1 MQTTQTP
8 ASVTAPAPRNPAAA
22 GPDAPSAAAV
32 GDARPG
38 TAGGAVPAAPDAPSV
53 TAPDPR
59 NPAAAAPDAPS
70 AAAVGDA
77 RPGTPEG
84 AAGEPAPAVP
94 VFTGGVQVLFA
105 DEGDAATLAGPATS
119 LAVRPVRGGVRTALR
134 RLAEGPLPAE
144 ELYEGLLP
152 AERVHLDRIL
162 GRAKHLVAHAVF
174 ARSGGRRVLVR
185 LEPVARDAAY
195 RPVAVRPDATVRLSR
210 FSFCRSRDGALVLE
224 SPLVKY
230 RAVFT
235 DAAARTL
242 AAALGEPGTPGRLGA
257 DAGLDAASTA
267 DVLGHLVGAGFAE
280 LAYGDGAFASDA
292 EPVLRQWDFHDLLFH
307 SRIRSGRYDDVFG
320 AVYPHRGAI
329 EPRPAVRPVPEGPFV
344 PLYRPTR
351 EEIAER
357 DPSLTTAIETRRS
370 IRGYGEKEMTARQ
383 LGELLYRVAR
393 VRAHYTPEPGST
405 RDEVVSRPYPSG
417 GQGYE
422 LELYVTVRRCAGL
435 EPGIYYYDPVGHRL
449 VLRND
454 EEADRESLFHVAS
467 RATGMEARPD
477 VLVTVTAR
485 FQRMSWKYRAIAYAT
500 TLRHTG
506 VLYQTMYLVAT
517 ALGLAPCALG
527 NGDADMSAR
536 VLGLDYLQESS
547 VGDFLLG
554 SRRPDDSVAG
564 EPGEGWRMVN
574 SPEWSLPE
582 NP

>member
-1 MQTTQTP
+1 M
-8 ASVTAPAPRNPAAA
+8 ARVT
-22 GPDAPSAAAV
+22 
-32 GDARPG
+32 
-38 TAGGAVPAAPDAPSV
+38 
-53 TAPDPR
+53 
-59 NPAAAAPDAPS
+59 
-70 AAAVGDA
+70 
-77 RPGTPEG
+77 
-84 AAGEPAPAVP
+84 
-94 VFTGGVQVLFA
+94 VFTLGGTISA
-105 DEGDAATLAGPATS
+105 RGGDAARMSGQEVLAELGGDHDIVLNDFRRVPSSTLTHADLAALAAEIRATVAAGSGVVVVQGTDTLEETAFLLDLLCTTEQPIAVTGAMRRPDLPGADGPA
-119 LAVRPVRGGVRTALR
+119 
-134 RLAEGPLPAE
+134 
-144 ELYEGLLP
+144 
-152 AERVHLDRIL
+152 
-162 GRAKHLVAHAVF
+162 
-174 ARSGGRRVLVR
+174 
-185 LEPVARDAAY
+185 
-195 RPVAVRPDATVRLSR
+195 
-210 FSFCRSRDGALVLE
+210 
-224 SPLVKY
+224 
-230 RAVFT
+230 
-235 DAAARTL
+235 
-242 AAALGEPGTPGRLGA
+242 
-257 DAGLDAASTA
+257 
-267 DVLGHLVGAGFAE
+267 
-280 LAYGDGAFASDA
+280 
-292 EPVLRQWDFHDLLFH
+292 
-307 SRIRSGRYDDVFG
+307 
-320 AVYPHRGAI
+320 
-329 EPRPAVRPVPEGPFV
+329 V

-351 EEIAER
+351 EEIAAH

-370 IRGYGEKEMTARQ
+370 IRGYGDQEMTARQ
-383 LGELLYRVAR
+383 LGEFLYRVAR
-393 VRAHYTPEPGST
+393 VRAHYTPEPGSD

-435 EPGIYYYDPVGHRL
+435 APGIYYYDPVGHRL
-449 VLRND
+449 VLRNE

-564 EPGEGWRMVN
+564 EPGEGWQMLN

>member
-1 MQTTQTP
+1 MQTTQTHADP
-8 ASVTAPAPRNPAAA
+8 TAPETTPPTAGARGPAPETTPPVATGPGPATPAA
-22 GPDAPSAAAV
+22 PV
-32 GDARPG
+32 
-38 TAGGAVPAAPDAPSV
+38 AGGAAS
-53 TAPDPR
+53 
-59 NPAAAAPDAPS
+59 
-70 AAAVGDA
+70 
-77 RPGTPEG
+77 TPP

-94 VFTGGVQVLFA
+94 VFTAGVRVLFA
-105 DEGDAATLAGPATS
+105 DDGDAATLAGPATS

-152 AERVHLDRIL
+152 AERVHVERIL
-162 GRAKHLVAHAVF
+162 GRARHLVAHAVL
-174 ARSGGRRVLVR
+174 ARGGRAPEGGARRMLLR
-185 LEPVARDAAY
+185 LEPVARDAEY
-195 RPVAVRPDATVRLSR
+195 RPVAVGSDATVRLSR
-210 FSFCRSRDGALVLE
+210 FAFCRSRDGALVLE

-230 RAVFT
+230 RAVLT
-235 DAAARTL
+235 DTAARTL
-242 AAALGEPGTPGRLGA
+242 AAALGAPGTPARLGA

-280 LAYGDGAFASDA
+280 LADGEGAFASDA

-329 EPRPAVRPVPEGPFV
+329 EPRPAVKPVPEGPFV

-393 VRAHYTPEPGST
+393 VRAHYTPEPGGT

-449 VLRND
+449 ILRND

-564 EPGEGWRMVN
+564 EPGEGWRMLN

>member
-8 ASVTAPAPRNPAAA
+8 SDTGPRPLEPAH
-22 GPDAPSAAAV
+22 
-32 GDARPG
+32 
-38 TAGGAVPAAPDAPSV
+38 AVPA
-53 TAPDPR
+53 
-59 NPAAAAPDAPS
+59 
-70 AAAVGDA
+70 
-77 RPGTPEG
+77 
-84 AAGEPAPAVP
+84 
-94 VFTGGVQVLFA
+94 FTGGVRVLFA
-105 DEGDAATLAGPATS
+105 AGDGDVATLAGPATS
-119 LAVRPVRGGVRTALR
+119 LALRPIRDGVRTALE

-144 ELYEGLLP
+144 ELYEGLHP
-152 AERVHLDRIL
+152 AERVRFDRVLDRA
-162 GRAKHLVAHAVF
+162 RHLVAHAVLT
-174 ARSGGRRVLVR
+174 RGGGRELLR

-195 RPVAVRPDATVRLSR
+195 EPVRVPAGATVRLSR
-210 FSFCRSRDGALVLE
+210 FAFCRTRDGALVLE
-224 SPLVKY
+224 SPLVKL
-230 RAVFT
+230 RAVLT
-235 DAAARTL
+235 DPAARTL
-242 AAALGEPGTPGRLGA
+242 AAALGEPGTPARLGA
-257 DAGLDAASTA
+257 DAGLDEAGTT

-280 LAYGDGAFASDA
+280 LADEDGVFASDG

-329 EPRPAVRPVPEGPFV
+329 EPRPAVRPVPEGPSV
-344 PLYRPTR
+344 PLHRPTR
-351 EEIAER
+351 EEIAAH

-370 IRGYGEKEMTARQ
+370 IRGYGDEEMTARQ
-383 LGELLYRVAR
+383 LGAFLYRVAR
-393 VRAHYTPEPGST
+393 VRAHYTPEPGSD

-435 EPGIYYYDPVGHRL
+435 APGIYYYDPVGHRL
-449 VLRND
+449 VLRNE

-564 EPGEGWRMVN
+564 EPGDGWRMLN
-574 SPEWSLPE
+574 NPEWSLPE
-582 NP
+582 NA

>member
-1 MQTTQTP
+1 M
-8 ASVTAPAPRNPAAA
+8 
-22 GPDAPSAAAV
+22 
-32 GDARPG
+32 
-38 TAGGAVPAAPDAPSV
+38 
-53 TAPDPR
+53 
-59 NPAAAAPDAPS
+59 
-70 AAAVGDA
+70 
-77 RPGTPEG
+77 
-84 AAGEPAPAVP
+84 
-94 VFTGGVQVLFA
+94 FTGGVQVLFG
-105 DEGDAATLAGPATS
+105 DEGDVATLVGPTTS
-119 LAVRPVRGGVRTALR
+119 IAVRPVRGAVRAALG
-134 RLAEGPLPAE
+134 RLAEGALPAE
-144 ELYEGLLP
+144 ELYAGLLP
-152 AERVHLDRIL
+152 AERVHVERIL
-162 GRAKHLVAHAVF
+162 GRARHLLAHAVL
-174 ARSGGRRVLVR
+174 ARGSRRVLVR

-195 RPVAVRPDATVRLSR
+195 EPVAVRPDATVRLSR
-210 FSFCRSRDGALVLE
+210 FAFCRSREGALVLE

-230 RAVFT
+230 RAVLT

-242 AAALGEPGTPGRLGA
+242 AAALGAPGTPGRLGA
-257 DAGLDAASTA
+257 DAGLDAESTT
-267 DVLGHLVGAGFAE
+267 DVLAHLVGAGFAE
-280 LAYGDGAFASDA
+280 LADEDGAFASDA

-329 EPRPAVRPVPEGPFV
+329 EPRPAVKPVPEGPSM

-370 IRGYGEKEMTARQ
+370 IRGYGEQEMTARQ
-383 LGELLYRVAR
+383 LGEFLYRVAR

-449 VLRND
+449 VLRNE

-564 EPGEGWRMVN
+564 EPGEGWRMLN
-574 SPEWSLPE
+574 SPEWSLPD

>member
-1 MQTTQTP
+1 MQTTQTH
-8 ASVTAPAPRNPAAA
+8 ASAVEPEARDSGDPGRTAPTAPVPDGPGPVASAAPAAE
-22 GPDAPSAAAV
+22 GPVPLP
-32 GDARPG
+32 PG
-38 TAGGAVPAAPDAPSV
+38 
-53 TAPDPR
+53 
-59 NPAAAAPDAPS
+59 
-70 AAAVGDA
+70 
-77 RPGTPEG
+77 
-84 AAGEPAPAVP
+84 AGEPAAAVP
-94 VFTGGVQVLFA
+94 AFTGGVRVLLA
-105 DEGDAATLAGPATS
+105 EEGDVATLAGPATS
-119 LAVRPVRGGVRTALR
+119 LAVRPVRGGVRTALL

-152 AERVHLDRIL
+152 AERVHVERIL
-162 GRAKHLVAHAVF
+162 GRARHLVAHAVL
-174 ARSGGRRVLVR
+174 ARSGDLRRVLVR
-185 LEPVARDAAY
+185 LEPVARDAEY

-210 FSFCRSRDGALVLE
+210 FAFCRSRDGALVLE
-224 SPLVKY
+224 SPLVKF
-230 RAVFT
+230 RAVLT
-235 DAAARTL
+235 DTAARTL

-280 LAYGDGAFASDA
+280 LADEDGAFASDA

-329 EPRPAVRPVPEGPFV
+329 EPRPAVRPVPKGPFV

-393 VRAHYTPEPGST
+393 VRAHYTPEPGSA

-454 EEADRESLFHVAS
+454 EEADRESLLHVAS

-564 EPGEGWRMVN
+564 EPGEGWRMLN

>member
-1 MQTTQTP
+1 MQTTQTH
-8 ASVTAPAPRNPAAA
+8 ASAVEPEVRDSGDPGRTAPTAPAAEA
-22 GPDAPSAAAV
+22 S
-32 GDARPG
+32 
-38 TAGGAVPAAPDAPSV
+38 VPLPP
-53 TAPDPR
+53 
-59 NPAAAAPDAPS
+59 
-70 AAAVGDA
+70 
-77 RPGTPEG
+77 

-94 VFTGGVQVLFA
+94 AFTGGVRVLLA
-105 DEGDAATLAGPATS
+105 EEGDVATLAGPATS
-119 LAVRPVRGGVRTALR
+119 LAVRPVRGGVRTALL

-152 AERVHLDRIL
+152 AERVHVERIL
-162 GRAKHLVAHAVF
+162 GRARHLVAHAVL
-174 ARSGGRRVLVR
+174 ARSGDVRRVLVR
-185 LEPVARDAAY
+185 LEPVARDAEY

-210 FSFCRSRDGALVLE
+210 FAFCRSRDGALVLE
-224 SPLVKY
+224 SPLVKF
-230 RAVFT
+230 RAVLADT
-235 DAAARTL
+235 AARTL

-280 LAYGDGAFASDA
+280 LADEDGAFASDA

-393 VRAHYTPEPGST
+393 VRAHYTPEPGGA

-564 EPGEGWRMVN
+564 EPGEGWRMLN

>member
-1 MQTTQTP
+1 MQTTQ
-8 ASVTAPAPRNPAAA
+8 
-22 GPDAPSAAAV
+22 APSDT
-32 GDARPG
+32 GPRPLEP
-38 TAGGAVPAAPDAPSV
+38 AHAVPA
-53 TAPDPR
+53 
-59 NPAAAAPDAPS
+59 
-70 AAAVGDA
+70 
-77 RPGTPEG
+77 
-84 AAGEPAPAVP
+84 
-94 VFTGGVQVLFA
+94 FTGGVRVHFA
-105 DEGDAATLAGPATS
+105 PDGDVATLAGPATS
-119 LAVRPVRGGVRTALR
+119 LALRPVRDGVRTALE

-144 ELYEGLLP
+144 ELYEGLRP
-152 AERVHLDRIL
+152 AERVQFDRVLDRA
-162 GRAKHLVAHAVF
+162 RHLVAHAVL
-174 ARSGGRRVLVR
+174 ARGGDGEGGSRELLR
-185 LEPVARDAAY
+185 LEPVARDAAHL
-195 RPVAVRPDATVRLSR
+195 PVLVPADATVRLSR
-210 FSFCRSRDGALVLE
+210 FAFCRTREGALVLE
-224 SPLVKY
+224 SPLVKF
-230 RAVFT
+230 RAVLT
-235 DAAARTL
+235 DPAVRTL
-242 AAALGEPGTPGRLGA
+242 AAALGEPGTPARLGA
-257 DAGLDAASTA
+257 DAGLDAAGTA

-280 LAYGDGAFASDA
+280 LADSDGDFASDA

-307 SRIRSGRYDDVFG
+307 SRVRSGRYDDVFG

-329 EPRPAVRPVPEGPFV
+329 EPRPAVRPVPDGPSV
-344 PLYRPTR
+344 PLHRPTR
-351 EEIAER
+351 EEIAAH

-370 IRGYGEKEMTARQ
+370 IRGYGEQEMTARQ
-383 LGELLYRVAR
+383 LGEFLYRAAR
-393 VRAHYTPEPGST
+393 VRAHYTPEPGSD

-422 LELYVTVRRCAGL
+422 LELYVTVRRCEGL
-435 EPGIYYYDPVGHRL
+435 APGIYYYDPVGHTL
-449 VLRND
+449 VLRNA

-554 SRRPDDSVAG
+554 SRRSDDSVAG
-564 EPGEGWRMVN
+564 EPGEGWRMLN
-574 SPEWSLPE
+574 SPEWSLPG

>member
-1 MQTTQTP
+1 MQTTQTHTSATDP
-8 ASVTAPAPRNPAAA
+8 EAGDAGDPGRTAPAVPGSGDSGPVTPAVPVAEEPVSLTPAA
-22 GPDAPSAAAV
+22 GEPAP
-32 GDARPG
+32 
-38 TAGGAVPAAPDAPSV
+38 
-53 TAPDPR
+53 
-59 NPAAAAPDAPS
+59 
-70 AAAVGDA
+70 
-77 RPGTPEG
+77 

-94 VFTGGVQVLFA
+94 AFTGGVQVLFA
-105 DEGDAATLAGPATS
+105 EEGDAATLAGPATS

-144 ELYEGLLP
+144 ELYAGLLP
-152 AERVHLDRIL
+152 AERVHVERIL
-162 GRAKHLVAHAVF
+162 GRARHLVAHAVL
-174 ARSGGRRVLVR
+174 ARGADARRVLLR
-185 LEPVARDAAY
+185 LEPVARDAEY

-210 FSFCRSRDGALVLE
+210 FAFCRSRDGALVLE

-230 RAVFT
+230 RAVLT
-235 DAAARTL
+235 DSAARTL

-257 DAGLDAASTA
+257 DAGLGADSTA

-280 LAYGDGAFASDA
+280 LADEDGAFASDA

-320 AVYPHRGAI
+320 AVYAHRGAI
-329 EPRPAVRPVPEGPFV
+329 EPRPAVRPVPAGPFV

-370 IRGYGEKEMTARQ
+370 IRGYGDKEMTARQ
-383 LGELLYRVAR
+383 LGEFLYRVAR

-435 EPGIYYYDPVGHRL
+435 EPGVYYYDPVGHRL

-564 EPGEGWRMVN
+564 EPGEGWQMLN

>member
-1 MQTTQTP
+1 MPTTQTRTDP
-8 ASVTAPAPRNPAAA
+8 AEAAREPDAPAAA
-22 GPDAPSAAAV
+22 GPASAE
-32 GDARPG
+32 
-38 TAGGAVPAAPDAPSV
+38 AG
-53 TAPDPR
+53 
-59 NPAAAAPDAPS
+59 
-70 AAAVGDA
+70 
-77 RPGTPEG
+77 
-84 AAGEPAPAVP
+84 PAPAVP
-94 VFTGGVQVLFA
+94 VFTAGVRVLLA
-105 DEGDAATLAGPATS
+105 PEGDAATLAGPATS
-119 LAVRPVRGGVRTALR
+119 LTVRPVRAGVRTALL
-134 RLAEGPLPAE
+134 RLAEGPMPEAG
-144 ELYEGLLP
+144 LYAGLDP
-152 AERVHLDRIL
+152 AERLQVERLLAGGAR
-162 GRAKHLVAHAVF
+162 HLVAHAVL
-174 ARSGGRRVLVR
+174 ARGGDGREGGGRTLLR

-195 RPVAVRPDATVRLSR
+195 RPVAVPSDATVRLSR
-210 FSFCRSRDGALVLE
+210 FAFCRTRDGALVVE
-224 SPLVKY
+224 SPLVKF
-230 RAVFT
+230 RAVLT
-235 DAAARTL
+235 DTAARTL
-242 AAALGEPGTPGRLGA
+242 AAALGEPGTPARLGA
-257 DAGLDAASTA
+257 AAGLDAADTG

-280 LAYGDGAFASDA
+280 LADGRGLFASDD

-329 EPRPAVRPVPEGPFV
+329 EPRPAVRPVPEGPSV
-344 PLYRPTR
+344 PLHRPTR
-351 EEIAER
+351 EEIAAH

-370 IRGYGEKEMTARQ
+370 IRGYGDQEMTARQ

-393 VRAHYTPEPGST
+393 VRAHYTPEPGDE

-449 VLRND
+449 VLRNGD
-454 EEADRESLFHVAS
+454 EADRESLFHVAS

-554 SRRPDDSVAG
+554 SRRTDDSVAG
-564 EPGEGWRMVN
+564 EPGAGWRMLN
-574 SPEWSLPE
+574 SPEWSLPDAS
-582 NP
+582 

>member
-1 MQTTQTP
+1 MRVHFSP
-8 ASVTAPAPRNPAAA
+8 A
-22 GPDAPSAAAV
+22 D
-32 GDARPG
+32 GD
-38 TAGGAVPAAPDAPSV
+38 V
-53 TAPDPR
+53 
-59 NPAAAAPDAPS
+59 
-70 AAAVGDA
+70 
-77 RPGTPEG
+77 
-84 AAGEPAPAVP
+84 
-94 VFTGGVQVLFA
+94 
-105 DEGDAATLAGPATS
+105 ATLAGPVTS
-119 LAVRPVRGGVRTALR
+119 LSLRPVRGGVRTALE

-144 ELYEGLLP
+144 ELYAGLRP
-152 AERVHLDRIL
+152 AERVQFERVLDRA
-162 GRAKHLVAHAVF
+162 RHLVAHAVL
-174 ARSGGRRVLVR
+174 ARSEGEGEGADEGEGRRGGRELLR

-195 RPVAVRPDATVRLSR
+195 HPVAVPAGATVRLSR
-210 FSFCRSRDGALVLE
+210 FAFCRTREGALVLE
-224 SPLVKY
+224 SPLVRF
-230 RAVFT
+230 RAVLT
-235 DAAARTL
+235 DPAARAL
-242 AAALGEPGTPGRLGA
+242 AAALGEPGTPARLGA
-257 DAGLDAASTA
+257 DAGLAATGTA
-267 DVLGHLVGAGFAE
+267 DLLGHLVGAGFAE
-280 LAYGDGAFASDA
+280 LADEDGAFASDA

-329 EPRPAVRPVPEGPFV
+329 EPRPAVRPVPEGPAV

-370 IRGYGEKEMTARQ
+370 IRGYGDREMTARQ
-383 LGELLYRVAR
+383 LGEFLYRVAR
-393 VRAHYTPEPGST
+393 VRAHYTPEPGGE

-422 LELYVTVRRCAGL
+422 LELYVTVRRCEGL
-435 EPGIYYYDPVGHRL
+435 APGVYYYDPVGHRL
-449 VLRND
+449 VLRNVD
-454 EEADRESLFHVAS
+454 EAARESLLHVAS

-527 NGDADMSAR
+527 NGDADMSAE

-564 EPGEGWRMVN
+564 EPGEGWRMLN